1 MAFMALN
8 HGASG
13 ILFFSYKSGD
23 RPITQQADLFPAVG
37 RLVGQLNALRAPLLV
52 PPTATDFNVQVVEEH
67 VPATAPKAS
76 EDRAPL
82 DCSLRPFLDAHLFI
96 AVNPDSWKKTAR
108 LSMPSSVEG
117 KAMEELFPDSPPQVP
132 QQSAPLHAAGQ
143 ALTVPVSHPL
153 ELSFEPFQTRI
164 FWIR

>member
-23 RPITQQADLFPAVG
+23 RPITQQAELFPAIV
-37 RLVGQLNALRAPLLV
+37 RLAGEINALRAPLLV
-52 PPTATDFNVQVVEEH
+52 PPTPADFNVQVVDEQ

-82 DCSLRPFLDAHLFI
+82 DCSLRPFLDAQLFI
-96 AVNPDSWKKTAR
+96 AVNPDAWKKTAR
-108 LSMPSSVEG
+108 LSMPESGAEKS
-117 KAMEELFPDSPPQVP
+117 MEELFLDSPPQVLAVHGN
-132 QQSAPLHAAGQ
+132 SR
-143 ALTVPVSHPL
+143 PL
-153 ELSFEPFQTRI
+153 ELTFEPFQTRI
-164 FWIR
+164 FWIH